1 MLTEAIKLTH
11 LAEILTSMNV
21 FLSMNIA
28 ALLKFL
34 AVDARQLRV

>member
-11 LAEILTSMNV
+11 LAESVTSMNV

-28 ALLKFL
+28 ALLNFQAL
-34 AVDARQLRV
+34 NARQLRV